1 MNHQSSKVIS
11 VDFRIIFDAM
21 KIENK
26 FLLSGLLCFVF
37 TFSAVA
43 QKVSVS
49 GKLLDAANKSPLP
62 YGNVI
67 LKKEADSAFVTGAV
81 SNEEGVFVLNNITK
95 GNYLFSTSLVGYLPV
110 NKKIM
115 VGQLSE
121 FLDIGKIELTEN
133 KQLLD
138 EVKVVG
144 QQVGV
149 SSKMDKQTY
158 LTSSNVAQ
166 SGGSVL
172 QMMNN
177 LPGVTTTQGG
187 ALQIRG
193 SDRVVVLIDGKQT
206 ALTGFGSQKGLEN
219 IPASAIEKIEIIN
232 NPSAKYDANGNA
244 GIINLI
250 FKKNEQFGLN
260 GKVGLTAGLGALWQK
275 QANLPEVRPQFQAT
289 PKYNP
294 SFSVNRRSPK
304 ANVFFQGDWL
314 YTQTLNKNEFSTR
327 TYNSGE
333 RIVQQLVRNRTT
345 TYATLKTGLDYTFD
359 PRNSLTVSGLFN
371 REKILDNG
379 DNPYFSGG
387 DFSKRYRLWQF
398 LEDEVKYTAMAT
410 AVFVHK
416 FKEAGH
422 LLNLNYNYTFH
433 REDEKYFFTNTLPT
447 SKGTDSFK
455 LLSDEQ
461 VSDLNLDYVKPLA
474 HGKFESG
481 IKLRR
486 RTIPVNMQFFPGA
499 NSVIDVNAGGFA
511 NYSETIPALYGNY
524 VYETPKVDV
533 EAGLRLEYVRV
544 NYEVNPKHNTY
555 KSDGYN
561 YTQPFPNVRLAY
573 KINENNK
580 LSAFFNRRVDRPNE
594 VDIRIFPKYD
604 EPELIKVGNP
614 TLKPQFTTSAELAYR
629 HLWKNGSLYGAA
641 YHRLTDGTISR
652 IATQAPNSVVLF
664 NIFQNIGQSSNV
676 GVELVWQQDA
686 AKWLNFNASINI
698 YQNTIEAFTITNL
711 YPVPTTYTGQ
721 KQQLTSGNFKANAL
735 IHLPQ
740 GFDWQITSIYL
751 APDLIPQ
758 GKIERRYSLDMGL
771 KKAVQKG
778 KGDLFINATDLLNT
792 MNIQKT
798 IKGTGFTFN
807 STDYYETQVVRLG
820 YNRKF

>member
-1 MNHQSSKVIS
+1 MKSVRKYLLIGFIPLIS
-11 VDFRIIFDAM
+11 TV
-21 KIENK
+21 
-26 FLLSGLLCFVF
+26 S
-37 TFSAVA
+37 TFA
-43 QKVSVS
+43 QKVAVS
-49 GKLLDAANKSPLP
+49 GKVLDVSNKSPLP
-62 YGNVI
+62 YVNVI
-67 LKKEADSAFVTGAV
+67 LKKEADSSFVTGAV
-81 SNEEGVFVLNNITK
+81 SNEEGVFVLNSIVK
-95 GNYLFSTSLVGYLPV
+95 GNYLLSTSLVGYLPISKGV
-110 NKKIM
+110 T

-121 FLDIGKIELTEN
+121 FLDLGKIELTEN
-133 KQLLD
+133 KQLLE
-138 EVKVVG
+138 EVKVIG

-158 LTSSNVAQ
+158 LTSDNLVQ

-177 LPGVTTTQGG
+177 LPGVTTTQEGT
-187 ALQIRG
+187 LQIRG
-193 SDRVVVLIDGKQT
+193 SDKVVVLIDGKQT

-250 FKKNEQFGLN
+250 FKKNEQVGWN
-260 GKVGLTAGLGALWQK
+260 GKLGLTAGLGALWQK
-275 QANLPEVRPQFQAT
+275 QTNLPNVQPQFQAT

-294 SFSVNRRSPK
+294 SFSVNHRSQK
-304 ANVFFQGDWL
+304 ANVFLQGDWL
-314 YTQTLNKNEFSTR
+314 YTRTLNKNEFSTR
-327 TYNSGE
+327 TYNTGE

-345 TYATLKTGLDYTFD
+345 TYATAKAGLDYTFD
-359 PRNSLTVSGLFN
+359 KNNTLTVSGLFN

-379 DNPYFSGG
+379 DNPYFLGN
-387 DFSKRYRLWQF
+387 DYANRYRLWQF

-416 FKEAGH
+416 FKQAGH

-474 HGKFESG
+474 HGKLETG

-499 NSVIDVNAGGFA
+499 NSVIDVNAGGWA
-511 NYSETIPALYGNY
+511 NYYETIPALYGNY
-524 VYETPKVDV
+524 IYENPKLEV

-544 NYEVNPKHNTY
+544 NYEVNPNHNTY
-555 KSDGYN
+555 KSDGYD

-573 KINENNK
+573 KVNENNK
-580 LSAFFNRRVDRPNE
+580 LSVFFNRRVDRPNE

-614 TLKPQFTTSAELAYR
+614 TLKPQFTTSVELGYR
-629 HLWKNGSLYGAA
+629 HLWNSGSLYGAA

-664 NIFQNIGQSSNV
+664 NIFQNIGRSYNT
-676 GVELVWQQDA
+676 GFELAWQQDVD
-686 AKWLNFNASINI
+686 KFMNLNASVNV
-698 YQNTIEAFTITNL
+698 YQNTIKAFSITNK
-711 YPVPTTYTGQ
+711 YPIPTTYTGQ
-721 KQQLTSGNFKANAL
+721 KQQLTSGNFKVNAL

-740 GFDWQITSIYL
+740 EFDWQVTSIYL

-758 GKIERRYSLDMGL
+758 GRIGQRYSLDMGL
-771 KKAVQKG
+771 KKTLKKG
-778 KGDLFINATDLLNT
+778 ELFLNATDLLNT
-792 MNIQKT
+792 MNVQKT
-798 IKGTGFTFN
+798 INGTGFTLN

-820 YNRKF
+820 YSRKF

>member
-1 MNHQSSKVIS
+1 MKSVRKYLLIGFIPLIS
-11 VDFRIIFDAM
+11 TV
-21 KIENK
+21 
-26 FLLSGLLCFVF
+26 S
-37 TFSAVA
+37 TFA
-43 QKVSVS
+43 QKVAVS
-49 GKLLDAANKSPLP
+49 GKVLDVSNKNPLP
-62 YGNVI
+62 YVNVI
-67 LKKEADSAFVTGAV
+67 LKKEADSSFVTGAV
-81 SNEEGVFVLNNITK
+81 SNEEGIFVLNNIVK
-95 GNYLFSTSLVGYLPV
+95 GNYLLSTSLVGYLPV
-110 NKKIM
+110 SKKVS

-121 FLDIGKIELTEN
+121 FLDLGKIELTEN
-133 KQLLD
+133 KQLLE
-138 EVKVVG
+138 EVKVIG

-158 LTSSNVAQ
+158 LTSDNLAQ

-177 LPGVTTTQGG
+177 LPGVTTTQEGT
-187 ALQIRG
+187 LQIRG
-193 SDRVVVLIDGKQT
+193 SDKVVVLIDSKQT

-250 FKKNEQFGLN
+250 FKKNEQFGWN

-275 QANLPEVRPQFQAT
+275 QTNLPNVQPQFQAT

-294 SFSVNRRSPK
+294 SFSVNHRSQK
-304 ANVFFQGDWL
+304 ANVFLQGDWL

-327 TYNSGE
+327 TYTTGE

-345 TYATLKTGLDYTFD
+345 TYATVKAGLDYTFD
-359 PRNSLTVSGLFN
+359 KNNTLTVSGLFN

-379 DNPYFSGG
+379 DNPYFLGN
-387 DFSKRYRLWQF
+387 DYANRYRLWQF
-398 LEDEVKYTAMAT
+398 LEDEVKYTAIAT
-410 AVFVHK
+410 AVLVHK
-416 FKEAGH
+416 FKQAGH

-474 HGKFESG
+474 HGKLETG

-499 NSVIDVNAGGFA
+499 NSVIDVNAGGWA
-511 NYSETIPALYGNY
+511 NYYETIPALYGNY
-524 VYETPKVDV
+524 IYENPKLEV

-544 NYEVNPKHNTY
+544 NYEINPNHNTY

-580 LSAFFNRRVDRPNE
+580 LSVFFNRRVDRPNE

-614 TLKPQFTTSAELAYR
+614 TLKPQFTTSVELGYR
-629 HLWKNGSLYGAA
+629 HLWNSGSLYGTV

-652 IATQAPNSVVLF
+652 IATQAPNNVVLF
-664 NIFQNIGQSSNV
+664 NIFQNIGRSYNT
-676 GVELVWQQDA
+676 GVELVWQQDFS
-686 AKWLNFNASINI
+686 KFVNLNASVNI
-698 YQNTIEAFTITNL
+698 YQNTIEAFSITNK
-711 YPVPTTYTGQ
+711 YPIPTTYTGQ
-721 KQQLTSGNFKANAL
+721 KQQLTSGNFKVNAL
-735 IHLPQ
+735 LHLPQ
-740 GFDWQITSIYL
+740 SFDWQVTSIYL

-758 GKIERRYSLDMGL
+758 GRIGQRYSLDMGL
-771 KKAVQKG
+771 KKTLKKG
-778 KGDLFINATDLLNT
+778 ELFLNATDLLNT
-792 MNIQKT
+792 MNIHKT
-798 IKGTGFTFN
+798 INGTGFTLN
-807 STDYYETQVVRLG
+807 STDYYETQVVRAG
-820 YNRKF
+820 YSRKF

>member
-1 MNHQSSKVIS
+1 MKSVSKYLLIGFFFLIS
-11 VDFRIIFDAM
+11 TV
-21 KIENK
+21 
-26 FLLSGLLCFVF
+26 S
-37 TFSAVA
+37 TFA
-43 QKVSVS
+43 QKVAVS
-49 GKLLDAANKSPLP
+49 GKVLDVNNKSPLP
-62 YGNVI
+62 YVNVI
-67 LKKEADSAFVTGAV
+67 LKKEADSSFVTGAV
-81 SNEEGVFVLNNITK
+81 SNEEGVFVLNNIIK
-95 GNYLFSTSLVGYLPV
+95 GNYLISTSLVGYLPV
-110 NKKIM
+110 SKKVS

-121 FLDIGKIELTEN
+121 FLDLGKIELTEN
-133 KQLLD
+133 KQLLE

-149 SSKMDKQTY
+149 SAKMDKQIY
-158 LTSSNVAQ
+158 LTSDNLVQ

-177 LPGVTTTQGG
+177 LPGVTATQEGT
-187 ALQIRG
+187 LQIRG
-193 SDRVVVLIDGKQT
+193 SDKVVVLIDGKQT

-250 FKKNEQFGLN
+250 FKKNEQFGWN

-275 QANLPEVRPQFQAT
+275 QANLPNVQPQFQAT

-294 SFSVNRRSPK
+294 SFSVNHRSKK
-304 ANVFFQGDWL
+304 ANIFLQGDWL

-327 TYNSGE
+327 TYTTGE

-345 TYATLKTGLDYTFD
+345 TYTTVKIGLDYTFD
-359 PRNSLTVSGLFN
+359 KNNTLTVSGLFN

-379 DNPYFSGG
+379 DNPYFLGN
-387 DFSKRYRLWQF
+387 DYANRNRLWQF

-433 REDEKYFFTNTLPT
+433 REDEKYFFTNTLPN

-474 HGKFESG
+474 HGKLETG

-499 NSVIDVNAGGFA
+499 NSVIDVNAGGRA
-511 NYSETIPALYGNY
+511 DYYETIPALYGNY
-524 VYETPKVDV
+524 IYENSKVEV

-544 NYEVNPKHNTY
+544 NYEVNPNHNTY
-555 KSDGYN
+555 KSDGYD

-580 LSAFFNRRVDRPNE
+580 LSVFFNRRVDRPNE

-614 TLKPQFTTSAELAYR
+614 TLKPQFTTSVELGYR
-629 HLWKNGSLYGAA
+629 YLWNSGSLYGAA
-641 YHRLTDGTISR
+641 YHRGTDGTISR
-652 IATQAPNSVVLF
+652 IATQAPNSVVLY
-664 NIFQNIGQSSNV
+664 NIFQNIGRSYNT
-676 GVELVWQQDA
+676 GFELAWQQDV
-686 AKWLNFNASINI
+686 AKFMNLNASVNV
-698 YQNTIEAFTITNL
+698 YRNTIKSFSITNK

-721 KQQLTSGNFKANAL
+721 QQQLTSSNFKVNAL
-735 IHLPQ
+735 VHLPQ
-740 GFDWQITSIYL
+740 GFDWQVTSIYL

-758 GKIERRYSLDMGL
+758 GRIGQRYLMDMGL
-771 KKAVQKG
+771 KKTLKKG
-778 KGDLFINATDLLNT
+778 ELFINATDLLNT

-798 IKGTGFTFN
+798 INGTGFTLN
-807 STDYYETQVVRLG
+807 STDFYETQVVRLG
-820 YNRKF
+820 YSRKL

>member
-1 MNHQSSKVIS
+1 
-11 VDFRIIFDAM
+11 M
-21 KIENK
+21 KSARK
-26 FLLSGLLCFVF
+26 YLLIGFIALILTVS
-37 TFSAVA
+37 TFA
-43 QKVSVS
+43 QKVAVS
-49 GKLLDAANKSPLP
+49 GKVLDVSNKSPLP
-62 YGNVI
+62 YANVI
-67 LKKEADSAFVTGAV
+67 LKKEADSSFVTGAV
-81 SNEEGVFVLNNITK
+81 SNEEGVFVLNNIIK
-95 GNYLFSTSLVGYLPV
+95 GNYLLSTSLVGYLPV
-110 NKKIM
+110 SKKVS

-133 KQLLD
+133 KQLLE
-138 EVKVVG
+138 EVKVIG

-149 SSKMDKQTY
+149 SAKMDKQTY
-158 LTSSNVAQ
+158 LTSDNLVQ

-177 LPGVTTTQGG
+177 LPGVTTTQEGT
-187 ALQIRG
+187 LQIRG
-193 SDRVVVLIDGKQT
+193 SDKVVVLIDGKQT

-250 FKKNEQFGLN
+250 FKKNEQFGWN
-260 GKVGLTAGLGALWQK
+260 GKVGLTTGLGALWQK
-275 QANLPEVRPQFQAT
+275 QTNLPNVQPQFQAT

-294 SFSVNRRSPK
+294 SFSVNHRSQK
-304 ANVFFQGDWL
+304 ANVFLQGDWL
-314 YTQTLNKNEFSTR
+314 YTRTLNKNEFSTR
-327 TYNSGE
+327 TYNTGE

-345 TYATLKTGLDYTFD
+345 TYATAKAGLDYTFD
-359 PRNSLTVSGLFN
+359 KNNTLTVSGLFN

-379 DNPYFSGG
+379 DNPYFSGS
-387 DFSKRYRLWQF
+387 DYANRYRLWQF

-433 REDEKYFFTNTLPT
+433 REDEKYFFTNTLLT

-474 HGKFESG
+474 HGKLETG

-486 RTIPVNMQFFPGA
+486 RTIPVNMQFFPGN
-499 NSVIDVNAGGFA
+499 NSIIDVNAGGWA
-511 NYSETIPALYGNY
+511 NYYETIPALYGNY
-524 VYETPKVDV
+524 IYENPKLEV

-544 NYEVNPKHNTY
+544 NYEVNPNHNTY
-555 KSDGYN
+555 KSDGYD

-573 KINENNK
+573 KVNENNK
-580 LSAFFNRRVDRPNE
+580 LSVFFNRRVDRPNE

-614 TLKPQFTTSAELAYR
+614 TLKPQFTTSVELGYR
-629 HLWKNGSLYGAA
+629 HLWNSGSLYGAA

-652 IATQAPNSVVLF
+652 IATQAPNSIVLF
-664 NIFQNIGQSSNV
+664 NIFQNIGRSYNT
-676 GVELVWQQDA
+676 GFELAWQQDVS
-686 AKWLNFNASINI
+686 KFMNLNASVNA
-698 YQNTIEAFTITNL
+698 YQNTIKAFSITNK
-711 YPVPTTYTGQ
+711 YPIPTTYTGQ
-721 KQQLTSGNFKANAL
+721 KQQLTSGNFKVNAL

-740 GFDWQITSIYL
+740 GFDWQVTSIYL

-758 GKIERRYSLDMGL
+758 GRIGQRYSLDMGL
-771 KKAVQKG
+771 KKTLKKG
-778 KGDLFINATDLLNT
+778 ELFLNATDLLNT
-792 MNIQKT
+792 MNVQKT
-798 IKGTGFTFN
+798 INGTGFTLN

-820 YNRKF
+820 YSRKF